1 MPPQKSPTIKSPT
14 SKRSPTKPRVPK
26 LEVED
31 ADTWDA
37 FLRNAKKVWRIKEL
51 QRGIFPKRRGAP
63 KKYLRQIVGAIDEV
77 HMAGKIPEK
86 TSRYRLIEL
95 VLAHLDK
102 STPQGSPIP
111 NRDTISPYAQAWI
124 LANQGTWDDIL
135 DILDEME
142 WLDKKNL
149 DEVFFEWFLER
160 QDRKAAKKK
169 R

>member
-1 MPPQKSPTIKSPT
+1 MPKKKSPTIKSPT
-14 SKRSPTKPRVPK
+14 SKRPPTKPPTPM

-31 ADTWDA
+31 ADTWEA
-37 FLRNAKKVWRIKEL
+37 FLRNARKAWRIK
-51 QRGIFPKRRGAP
+51 QVRRGIFPKRRGAP
-63 KKYLRQIVGAIDEV
+63 KKYLRQIVRAIDEV

-102 STPQGSPIP
+102 STPQGSPILH
-111 NRDTISPYAQAWI
+111 RDTISPYAQAWI
-124 LANQGTWDDIL
+124 LANQGTWDDI
-135 DILDEME
+135 DDEME

-149 DEVFFEWFLER
+149 VEVFFEWFSEK

-169 R
+169 P